1 MTASRFVEYCEN
13 YFGEKLHDD
22 ARSVIVSYLKRF
34 SDGYRAALVSVV
46 IRRHPRRY
54 GRCPGIEEL
63 EEYGD
68 EALTVMD
75 ERRGADLTRKALTER
90 PEDETMVEADLHALV
105 ESLAKAKGEK

>member
-13 YFGEKLHDD
+13 YFGEKLHAD
-22 ARSVIVSYLKRF
+22 ARAVMVSYLGRF
-34 SDGYRAALVSVV
+34 VEGYRTALASVV
-46 IRRHPRRY
+46 IMRHPRRY
-54 GRCPGIEEL
+54 GRCPGVEEL

-68 EALTVMD
+68 EALIVMD